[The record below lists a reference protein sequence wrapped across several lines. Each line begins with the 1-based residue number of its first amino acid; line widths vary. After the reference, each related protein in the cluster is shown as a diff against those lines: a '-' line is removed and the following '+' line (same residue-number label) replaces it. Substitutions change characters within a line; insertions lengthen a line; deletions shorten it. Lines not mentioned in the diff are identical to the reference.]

1 MCVFKEGELAILYDN
16 KGRRYLVTLQKGGA
30 FHYHSGVVAHEEIIG
45 KKEGSVVTSSL
56 GAKLL
61 VFRPSLEE
69 YILEMPRGAQV
80 MYAKD
85 CALIGALADIKPRD
99 RIVEAGTGSGALTL
113 FLCRQANQGIVYTYE
128 KREDFARIADKNLR
142 RWGAENFVLK
152 IKDIKE
158 GIDEEDVDKVVLDL
172 PEPWEV
178 LDVVKRALRPGG
190 FFVSFL
196 PTILQV
202 HRLVM
207 ALKEIGGF
215 SQIRVQEALLRPW
228 VIDERIARPELRMV
242 AHTGFLVIA
251 RRLADEP

>member
-1 MCVFKEGELAILYDN
+1 MPVFQEGELAVLYDSR
-16 KGRRYLVTLQKGGA
+16 GRRYLLTLRKGEA
-30 FHYHSGVVAHEEIIG
+30 FHYHRGAVAHDGIIG
-45 KKEGSVVTSSL
+45 KEEGSLILSSL

-85 CALIGALADIKPRD
+85 CAIIGAIADIKPTD

-113 FLCRQANQGIVYTYE
+113 FLCRQANEGMVYTYE
-128 KREDFARIADKNLR
+128 IREDFAAIAEKNLK
-142 RWGAENFVLK
+142 RWGVKNFLLK
-152 IKDIKE
+152 MRDIRE
-158 GIDEEDVDKVVLDL
+158 GIEEEDVDKVVLDL
-172 PEPWEV
+172 PEPWDVLEV
-178 LDVVKRALRPGG
+178 AKRALRPGG

-196 PTILQV
+196 PTVLQV

-207 ALKEIGGF
+207 TLKEIGNF
-215 SQIRVQEALLRPW
+215 SQIRVQEVLVRPW
-228 VIDERIARPELRMV
+228 VIEERIARPELRMV
-242 AHTGFLVIA
+242 AHTGFLLFA